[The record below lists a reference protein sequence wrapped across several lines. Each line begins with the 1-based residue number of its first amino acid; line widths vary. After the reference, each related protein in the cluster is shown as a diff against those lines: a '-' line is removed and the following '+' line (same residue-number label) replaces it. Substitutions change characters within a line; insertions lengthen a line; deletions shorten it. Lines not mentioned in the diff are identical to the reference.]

1 MSEIKKD
8 PIEVTGATV
17 PFFTYQEGGTQV
29 YEFDTSKCGPPDPMV
44 NAMSGLNLIDAPG
57 KRLDMINHKKPMG
70 LLDKIGQNF
79 NITDEEIEGGLV
91 KISFTYKEGA
101 SEEANLKNASCDG

>member
-17 PFFTYQEGGTQV
+17 PFFTYQDGETQV
-29 YEFDTSKCGPPDPMV
+29 FEFDTSKCGPPDPMV
-44 NAMSGLNLIDAPG
+44 NAMSGLNLIDGAG

-70 LLDKIGQNF
+70 LLDKIGKNYH
-79 NITDEEIEGGLV
+79 ITDSEMDNGMIL
-91 KISFTYKEGA
+91 ISFTYKNGA
-101 SEEANLKNASCDG
+101 SEQADLSDKTCH

>member
-17 PFFTYQEGGTQV
+17 PFFTYQEGETQV

-79 NITDEEIEGGLV
+79 NITDEELEGGLV

-101 SEEANLKNASCDG
+101 SKEANLKDASCDG